1 MYLFIGANIK
11 RLMLIF
17 ILSFSSY
24 AEVIKISVEDAVR
37 MALENNLESRDA
49 EYREKIKKLYKD
61 NFWNLLI
68 PNLVFSSN
76 FSRQNSFM
84 PNVEGMGHW
93 NWNFSAA
100 ADLSISPSIVNNIR
114 LTIFNYEAAK
124 IGREKV
130 IKNIKLN
137 VLKMYNEL
145 LAFKSVLEVLKSQFE
160 NSKLKF
166 EQVKISYHNGLISE
180 IDYLNAKLNHS
191 KFQPSLDE
199 QIIKFEETKEKF
211 KLLLG
216 LDVLQDFETI
226 GELSDEIL
234 DISLF
239 DEVINIDGYLEVR
252 DLNNLTKIMKT
263 TLESLWLDAFLPKFS
278 FSVSYNPG
286 SISFSD
292 GLSGSFKQG
301 LYFSLGLTYSF
312 TEVFPFSKSFTEIW
326 ERDYRLKFL
335 ENKIESKIREFKSN
349 IIQKRKSV
357 RLYKSILD
365 NSKTNLEM
373 SKKNYQV
380 AFDAFNVGTIDLIK
394 LNDIETFYKQSD
406 LQFIQDKLNYANA
419 ILEYKD
425 LINKLD

>member
-1 MYLFIGANIK
+1 MGVNIK
-11 RLMLIF
+11 RLILIF

-24 AEVIKISVEDAVR
+24 AEVIKISVEDAIR
-37 MALENNLESRDA
+37 MALENSLESRDA

-61 NFWNLLI
+61 NSWNLLI
-68 PNLVFSSN
+68 PNLGFSSS

-84 PNVEGMGHW
+84 PNVEGRGHW
-93 NWNFSAA
+93 NLNFGVA
-100 ADLSISPSIVNNIR
+100 ADLSVSPSIVNNIR

-145 LAFKSVLEVLKSQFE
+145 LAFKSILEVLKSQFE

-180 IDYLNAKLNHS
+180 IDYLDAKLKHI

-199 QIIKFEETKEKF
+199 QIIKFEETKERF

-216 LDVLQDFETI
+216 LDVLQDFETT

-252 DLNNLTKIMKT
+252 ELNNFTKIMQT
-263 TLESLWLDAFLPKFS
+263 TLESLWLDAFLPRLS

-292 GLSGSFKQG
+292 GLSGSFNQG
-301 LYFSLGLTYSF
+301 FYFSLGLTYSF

-335 ENKIESKIREFKSN
+335 ENQIDNKIREFKSN

-365 NSKTNLEM
+365 NSKINLEM

-394 LNDIETFYKQSD
+394 LNDIEAFYKQSD

-419 ILEYKD
+419 VLEYKD

>member
-1 MYLFIGANIK
+1 MGVNIK
-11 RLMLIF
+11 RLILIF

-24 AEVIKISVEDAVR
+24 AEVIKISVEDAIR
-37 MALENNLESRDA
+37 MALENSLESRDA

-61 NFWNLLI
+61 NSWNLLI
-68 PNLVFSSN
+68 PNLGFSSS

-84 PNVEGMGHW
+84 SNVEGRGHW
-93 NWNFSAA
+93 NLNFGVAA
-100 ADLSISPSIVNNIR
+100 NLSVSPSIVNNIR

-145 LAFKSVLEVLKSQFE
+145 LAFKSILEVLKSQFE

-180 IDYLNAKLNHS
+180 IDYLDAKLKHI

-199 QIIKFEETKEKF
+199 QIIKFEETKERF

-216 LDVLQDFETI
+216 LDVLQDFETT

-252 DLNNLTKIMKT
+252 ELNNFTKIMQT
-263 TLESLWLDAFLPKFS
+263 TLESLWLDAFLPRLS

-292 GLSGSFKQG
+292 GLSGSFNQG
-301 LYFSLGLTYSF
+301 FYFSLGLTYSF

-335 ENKIESKIREFKSN
+335 ENQIENKIREFKSN

-365 NSKTNLEM
+365 NSKINLEM

-380 AFDAFNVGTIDLIK
+380 AFDAFNVGTINLIK
-394 LNDIETFYKQSD
+394 LNDIEAFYKQSD

-419 ILEYKD
+419 VLEYKD

>member
-1 MYLFIGANIK
+1 
-11 RLMLIF
+11 
-17 ILSFSSY
+17 
-24 AEVIKISVEDAVR
+24 
-37 MALENNLESRDA
+37 MALENSLESRDA

-61 NFWNLLI
+61 NSWNLLI
-68 PNLVFSSN
+68 PNLGFSSN
-76 FSRQNSFM
+76 FSRQNPFM
-84 PNVEGMGHW
+84 PNLEGRGHW
-93 NWNFSAA
+93 GLNFGVA
-100 ADLSISPSIVNNIR
+100 ADLSVSPSIVNNIR
-114 LTIFNYEAAK
+114 LTFFNYEAAK

-130 IKNIKLN
+130 IKNIRLN

-145 LAFKSVLEVLKSQFE
+145 LAFKSILKVLESQFE

-180 IDYLNAKLNHS
+180 IDYLDAKLKHIR
-191 KFQPSLDE
+191 FQPSLDE
-199 QIIKFEETKEKF
+199 QIIKFEKTKGRF

-216 LDVLQDFETI
+216 LDILQDFEII

-252 DLNNLTKIMKT
+252 ELNNLTKIMKT
-263 TLESLWLDAFLPKFS
+263 TLESLWLDAFLPRFS

-301 LYFSLGLTYSF
+301 LHFSLGLTYSF
-312 TEVFPFSKSFTEIW
+312 TEIFPFSKSFTEIW

-335 ENKIESKIREFKSN
+335 ENQIESKIREFESN

-394 LNDIETFYKQSD
+394 LNDIEAFYKQSD

-419 ILEYKD
+419 ILEYRD

>member
-1 MYLFIGANIK
+1 MIK
-11 RLMLIF
+11 RLVLIF

-24 AEVIKISVEDAVR
+24 AEVIKISVEDAIR
-37 MALENNLESRDA
+37 MALENSLESRDA

-61 NFWNLLI
+61 NSWNLLI
-68 PNLVFSSN
+68 PNLGFSSN

-84 PNVEGMGHW
+84 PNLEGRGHW
-93 NWNFSAA
+93 GLNFGVA
-100 ADLSISPSIVNNIR
+100 ADLSVSPSIVNNIR
-114 LTIFNYEAAK
+114 LTFFNYEAAK

-130 IKNIKLN
+130 IKNIRLN

-145 LAFKSVLEVLKSQFE
+145 LAFKSILKVLESQFE

-180 IDYLNAKLNHS
+180 IDYLDAKLKHIR
-191 KFQPSLDE
+191 FQPSLDE
-199 QIIKFEETKEKF
+199 QIIKFEETKGRF

-216 LDVLQDFETI
+216 LDILQDFEII

-252 DLNNLTKIMKT
+252 ELNNLTKIMKT
-263 TLESLWLDAFLPKFS
+263 TLESLWLDAFLPRFS

-301 LYFSLGLTYSF
+301 LHFSLGLTYSF
-312 TEVFPFSKSFTEIW
+312 TEIFPFSKSFTEIW

-335 ENKIESKIREFKSN
+335 ENQIESKIREFESN

-394 LNDIETFYKQSD
+394 LNDIEAFYKQSD

-419 ILEYKD
+419 ILEYRD

>member
-1 MYLFIGANIK
+1 MGVNIK
-11 RLMLIF
+11 RLILIF

-24 AEVIKISVEDAVR
+24 AEVIKISVEDAIR
-37 MALENNLESRDA
+37 MALENSLESRDA

-61 NFWNLLI
+61 NSWNLLI
-68 PNLVFSSN
+68 PNLGFSSN

-84 PNVEGMGHW
+84 PNVEGRGEW
-93 NWNFSAA
+93 NLNFGVA
-100 ADLSISPSIVNNIR
+100 ADLSVSPSIVNNIR
-114 LTIFNYEAAK
+114 LTVFNYEAAK
-124 IGREKV
+124 IDREKV
-130 IKNIKLN
+130 IKNIRLN

-145 LAFKSVLEVLKSQFE
+145 LAFKSILEVLESQFE

-180 IDYLNAKLNHS
+180 IDYLDAKLKHI

-199 QIIKFEETKEKF
+199 QIIKFEETKERF

-216 LDVLQDFETI
+216 LDVLQDFETT

-252 DLNNLTKIMKT
+252 ELNNLTKIMQT
-263 TLESLWLDAFLPKFS
+263 TLESLWLDAFLPRFS
-278 FSVSYNPG
+278 FSASYNPG

-301 LYFSLGLTYSF
+301 LHFSLGLTYSF
-312 TEVFPFSKSFTEIW
+312 TEVLPFSKSFTEIW

-335 ENKIESKIREFKSN
+335 ENQIENKIREFKSN

-365 NSKTNLEM
+365 NSKINLEM

-380 AFDAFNVGTIDLIK
+380 AFDSFNVGTIDLIK
-394 LNDIETFYKQSD
+394 LNDIEASYKQSD

>member
-1 MYLFIGANIK
+1 MGVNIK
-11 RLMLIF
+11 RLILIF

-24 AEVIKISVEDAVR
+24 AEVIKISVEDAIR
-37 MALENNLESRDA
+37 MALENSLESRDA

-61 NFWNLLI
+61 NSWNLLI
-68 PNLVFSSN
+68 PNLGFSSN

-84 PNVEGMGHW
+84 PNVEGRGEW
-93 NWNFSAA
+93 NLNFGVA
-100 ADLSISPSIVNNIR
+100 ADLSVSPSIVNNIR
-114 LTIFNYEAAK
+114 LTVFNYEAAK
-124 IGREKV
+124 IDREKV
-130 IKNIKLN
+130 IKNIRLN

-145 LAFKSVLEVLKSQFE
+145 LAFKSILEVLESQFE

-180 IDYLNAKLNHS
+180 IDYLDAKLKHI

-199 QIIKFEETKEKF
+199 QIIKFEETKERF

-216 LDVLQDFETI
+216 LDVLQDFETT

-252 DLNNLTKIMKT
+252 ELNNLTKIMQT
-263 TLESLWLDAFLPKFS
+263 TLESLWLDAFLPRFS

-301 LYFSLGLTYSF
+301 LHFSLGLTYSF
-312 TEVFPFSKSFTEIW
+312 TEVLPFSKSFTEIW

-335 ENKIESKIREFKSN
+335 ENQIENKIREFKSN

-365 NSKTNLEM
+365 NSKINLEM

-380 AFDAFNVGTIDLIK
+380 AFDSFNVGTIDLIK
-394 LNDIETFYKQSD
+394 LNDIEASYKQSD

>member
-1 MYLFIGANIK
+1 
-11 RLMLIF
+11 
-17 ILSFSSY
+17 
-24 AEVIKISVEDAVR
+24 
-37 MALENNLESRDA
+37 MALENSLESRDA

-61 NFWNLLI
+61 NSWNLLI
-68 PNLVFSSN
+68 PNLGFSSN

-84 PNVEGMGHW
+84 PNLEGRGHW
-93 NWNFSAA
+93 GLNFGVA
-100 ADLSISPSIVNNIR
+100 ADLSVSPSIVNNIR
-114 LTIFNYEAAK
+114 LTFFNYEAAK

-130 IKNIKLN
+130 IKNIRLN

-145 LAFKSVLEVLKSQFE
+145 LAFKSILKVLESQFE

-180 IDYLNAKLNHS
+180 IDYLDAKLKHIR
-191 KFQPSLDE
+191 FQPSLDE
-199 QIIKFEETKEKF
+199 QIIKFEETKGRF

-216 LDVLQDFETI
+216 LDILQDFEII

-252 DLNNLTKIMKT
+252 ELNNLTKIMKT
-263 TLESLWLDAFLPKFS
+263 TLESLWLDAFLPRFS

-301 LYFSLGLTYSF
+301 LHFSLGLTYSF
-312 TEVFPFSKSFTEIW
+312 TEIFPFSKSFTEIW

-335 ENKIESKIREFKSN
+335 ENQIESKIREFESN

-394 LNDIETFYKQSD
+394 LNDIEAFYKQSD

-419 ILEYKD
+419 ILEYRD

>member
-1 MYLFIGANIK
+1 MIK
-11 RLMLIF
+11 RLVLIF

-24 AEVIKISVEDAVR
+24 AEVIKISVEDAIR
-37 MALENNLESRDA
+37 MALENSLESRDA

-61 NFWNLLI
+61 NSWNLLI
-68 PNLVFSSN
+68 PNLGFSSN
-76 FSRQNSFM
+76 FSRQNPFM
-84 PNVEGMGHW
+84 PNLEGRGHW
-93 NWNFSAA
+93 GLNFGVA
-100 ADLSISPSIVNNIR
+100 ADLSVSPSIVNNIR
-114 LTIFNYEAAK
+114 LTFFNYEAAK

-130 IKNIKLN
+130 IKNIRLN

-145 LAFKSVLEVLKSQFE
+145 LAFKSILKVLESQFE

-180 IDYLNAKLNHS
+180 IDYLDAKLKHIR
-191 KFQPSLDE
+191 FQPSLDE
-199 QIIKFEETKEKF
+199 QIIKFEKTKGRF

-216 LDVLQDFETI
+216 LDILQDFEII

-252 DLNNLTKIMKT
+252 ELNNLTKIMKT
-263 TLESLWLDAFLPKFS
+263 TLESLWLDAFLPRFS

-301 LYFSLGLTYSF
+301 LHFSLGLTYSF
-312 TEVFPFSKSFTEIW
+312 TEIFPFSKSFTEIW

-335 ENKIESKIREFKSN
+335 ENQIESKIREFESN

-394 LNDIETFYKQSD
+394 LNDIEAFYKQSD

-419 ILEYKD
+419 ILEYRD

>member
-1 MYLFIGANIK
+1 MGVNIK
-11 RLMLIF
+11 RLILIF

-24 AEVIKISVEDAVR
+24 AEVIKISVEDAIR
-37 MALENNLESRDA
+37 MALENSLESRDA

-61 NFWNLLI
+61 NSWNLLI
-68 PNLVFSSN
+68 PNLGFSSS

-84 PNVEGMGHW
+84 SNVEGRGHW
-93 NWNFSAA
+93 NLNFGVA
-100 ADLSISPSIVNNIR
+100 ADLSVSPSIVNNIR

-145 LAFKSVLEVLKSQFE
+145 LAFKSILEVLKSQFE

-180 IDYLNAKLNHS
+180 IDYLDAKLKHI

-199 QIIKFEETKEKF
+199 QIIKFEETKERF

-216 LDVLQDFETI
+216 LDVLQDFETT

-252 DLNNLTKIMKT
+252 ELNNFTKIMQT
-263 TLESLWLDAFLPKFS
+263 TLESLWLDAFLPRLS

-292 GLSGSFKQG
+292 GLSGSFNQG
-301 LYFSLGLTYSF
+301 FYFSLGLTYSF

-335 ENKIESKIREFKSN
+335 ENQIENKIREFKSN

-365 NSKTNLEM
+365 NSKINLEM

-394 LNDIETFYKQSD
+394 LNDIEAFYKQSD

-419 ILEYKD
+419 VLEYKD

>member
-1 MYLFIGANIK
+1 MGVNIK
-11 RLMLIF
+11 RLILIF

-24 AEVIKISVEDAVR
+24 AEVIKISVEDAIR
-37 MALENNLESRDA
+37 MALENSLESRDA

-61 NFWNLLI
+61 NSWNLLI
-68 PNLVFSSN
+68 PNLGFSSN
-76 FSRQNSFM
+76 FSRQNPFM
-84 PNVEGMGHW
+84 PNVEGRGEW
-93 NWNFSAA
+93 NLNFGVA
-100 ADLSISPSIVNNIR
+100 ADLSVSPSIVNNIR
-114 LTIFNYEAAK
+114 LTVFNYEAAK
-124 IGREKV
+124 IDREKV
-130 IKNIKLN
+130 IKNIRLN

-145 LAFKSVLEVLKSQFE
+145 LAFKSILEVLESQFE

-180 IDYLNAKLNHS
+180 IDYLDAKLKHI

-199 QIIKFEETKEKF
+199 QIIKFEETKERF

-216 LDVLQDFETI
+216 LDVLQDFETT

-239 DEVINIDGYLEVR
+239 DEVINIDSYLEVR
-252 DLNNLTKIMKT
+252 ELNNLTKIMQT
-263 TLESLWLDAFLPKFS
+263 TLESLWLDAFLPRFS

-301 LYFSLGLTYSF
+301 LHFSLGLTYSF
-312 TEVFPFSKSFTEIW
+312 TEVLPFSKSFTEIW

-335 ENKIESKIREFKSN
+335 ENQIENKIREFKSN

-365 NSKTNLEM
+365 NSKINLEM

-380 AFDAFNVGTIDLIK
+380 AFDSFNVGTIDLIK
-394 LNDIETFYKQSD
+394 LNDIEASYKQSD

-425 LINKLD
+425 LINNLD

>member
-1 MYLFIGANIK
+1 MGVNIK
-11 RLMLIF
+11 RLILIF

-24 AEVIKISVEDAVR
+24 AEVIKISVEDAIR
-37 MALENNLESRDA
+37 MALENSLESRDA

-61 NFWNLLI
+61 NSWNLLI
-68 PNLVFSSN
+68 PNLGFSSN

-84 PNVEGMGHW
+84 PNVKGRGEW
-93 NWNFSAA
+93 NLNFGVA
-100 ADLSISPSIVNNIR
+100 ADLSVSPSIVNNIR
-114 LTIFNYEAAK
+114 LTVFNYEAAK
-124 IGREKV
+124 IDREKV
-130 IKNIKLN
+130 IKNIRLN

-145 LAFKSVLEVLKSQFE
+145 LAFKSILEVLESQFE

-180 IDYLNAKLNHS
+180 IDYLDAKLKHI

-199 QIIKFEETKEKF
+199 QIIKFEETKERF

-216 LDVLQDFETI
+216 LDVLQDFETT

-252 DLNNLTKIMKT
+252 ELNNLTKIMQT
-263 TLESLWLDAFLPKFS
+263 TLESLWLDAFLPRFS

-301 LYFSLGLTYSF
+301 LHFSLGLTYSF
-312 TEVFPFSKSFTEIW
+312 TEVLPFSKSFTEIW

-335 ENKIESKIREFKSN
+335 ENQIENKIREFKSN

-365 NSKTNLEM
+365 NSKINLEM

-380 AFDAFNVGTIDLIK
+380 AFDSFNVGTIDLIK
-394 LNDIETFYKQSD
+394 LNDIEAFYKQSD

-425 LINKLD
+425 LINNLD

>member
-1 MYLFIGANIK
+1 
-11 RLMLIF
+11 MLIF